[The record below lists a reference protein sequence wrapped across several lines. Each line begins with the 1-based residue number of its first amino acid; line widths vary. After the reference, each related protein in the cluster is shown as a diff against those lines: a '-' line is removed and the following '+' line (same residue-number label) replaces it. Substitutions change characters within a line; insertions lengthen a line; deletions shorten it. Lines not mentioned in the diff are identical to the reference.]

1 MLFLSYYTNGRMTWV
16 LALFWFCL
24 IVHVERTESKSFAII
39 SGAMFAYKVIANK
52 VILENYKDKLQLI

>member
-1 MLFLSYYTNGRMTWV
+1 MTWV